1 MRIYLTGCG
10 EDSRIFGES
19 RTERG
24 GRTAILR
31 NRLSERDLEKR
42 EFRRLYQE
50 SYSVVYNYVR
60 YRMAS
65 DEAEDIVSEA
75 FMLAARSFRSFDPSR
90 AKFSTWVIK
99 IANNCMNTYYRR
111 ERPTVDVDEIAPIL
125 VSEGSEED
133 VIDDRALVDRLLG
146 VLDDDERELVVLK
159 FREDMRNVDIAQQL
173 GMNASTVSTL
183 LSRAVA
189 KMRAAANGIL

>member
-1 MRIYLTGCG
+1 MRLYLTGCG
-10 EDSRIFGES
+10 KLPGFRGSWTG
-19 RTERG
+19 RG
-24 GRTAILR
+24 GRTAIRR

-42 EFRRLYQE
+42 EFTRLYQE

-99 IANNCMNTYYRR
+99 IAINCMNTYYRR

-133 VIDDRALVDRLLG
+133 VIDDRELVDRLLG

-159 FREDMRNVDIAQQL
+159 CREDMRNVDIAQQL

>member
-1 MRIYLTGCG
+1 MAGCG
-10 EDSRIFGES
+10 EDSRFFGES

-24 GRTAILR
+24 GRTAIRR

-42 EFRRLYQE
+42 EFTRLYQE

-75 FMLAARSFRSFDPSR
+75 FMLAARSFRSFDPNR
-90 AKFSTWVIK
+90 AKFSTWIIK
-99 IANNCMNTYYRR
+99 IAINCMTTYYRR

-133 VIDDRALVDRLLG
+133 VIDDRELVDRLLG

-189 KMRAAANGIL
+189 KMRAAATGIL

>member
-1 MRIYLTGCG
+1 MTGCG
-10 EDSRIFGES
+10 KPPCFGES
-19 RTERG
+19 WTGRG
-24 GRTAILR
+24 GRTAIRR

-42 EFRRLYQE
+42 EFTRLYQE

-99 IANNCMNTYYRR
+99 IAINCMNTYYRR
-111 ERPTVDVDEIAPIL
+111 EHPTVDVDDIAPIL

-133 VIDDRALVDRLLG
+133 AVDDRELVDRLLG
-146 VLDDDERELVVLK
+146 VLDDDERELVILK
-159 FREDMRNVDIAQQL
+159 YREDMRNVDIAEQL

-189 KMRAAANGIL
+189 KMRAAANGLL

>member
-1 MRIYLTGCG
+1 M
-10 EDSRIFGES
+10 
-19 RTERG
+19 
-24 GRTAILR
+24 LR
-31 NRLSERDLEKR
+31 VLGIVRERDLEKR
-42 EFRRLYQE
+42 EFTRLYQE

-75 FMLAARSFRSFDPSR
+75 FMLAARSFRSFDPNR
-90 AKFSTWVIK
+90 AKFSTWIIK
-99 IANNCMNTYYRR
+99 IAINCMNTYYRR

-133 VIDDRALVDRLLG
+133 VIDDRELVDRLLG

>member
-1 MRIYLTGCG
+1 
-10 EDSRIFGES
+10 
-19 RTERG
+19 
-24 GRTAILR
+24 
-31 NRLSERDLEKR
+31 
-42 EFRRLYQE
+42 
-50 SYSVVYNYVR
+50 
-60 YRMAS
+60 MAS

-75 FMLAARSFRSFDPSR
+75 FMFAARSFRSFDPSR

-99 IANNCMNTYYRR
+99 IAINCMNTYYRR

-125 VSEGSEED
+125 VSESSEED
-133 VIDDRALVDRLLG
+133 VIDDRELVDRLLG